1 MSIENQNNNL
11 TQFYRIV
18 DDDSLHSLERLTYI
32 LKSKIIGRYL
42 KANNF
47 MGIIIP
53 VLYSVCKGIISP

>member
-1 MSIENQNNNL
+1 MSIENQNNNFDSIL
-11 TQFYRIV
+11 Q
-18 DDDSLHSLERLTYI
+18 DCWDDSLHSLERLTYI

-53 VLYSVCKGIISP
+53 VLIGGIVTS

>member
-1 MSIENQNNNL
+1 MITSFFG
-11 TQFYRIV
+11 T
-18 DDDSLHSLERLTYI
+18 LTYI

-53 VLYSVCKGIISP
+53 VLIGIVTS